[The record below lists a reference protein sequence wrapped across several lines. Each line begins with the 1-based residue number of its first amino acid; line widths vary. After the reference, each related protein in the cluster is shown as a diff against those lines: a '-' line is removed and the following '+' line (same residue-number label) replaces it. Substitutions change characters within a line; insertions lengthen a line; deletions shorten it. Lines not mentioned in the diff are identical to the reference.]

1 MLKKIIS
8 IMLAVVMLFSI
19 AAVGAFAAED
29 GDSVAEENMIY
40 FDATGWKDITAVFCY
55 IWERGGDSFYAWKQ
69 KVTSMKPV
77 VGNIYSFDLSLL
89 DKSAKNP
96 GGLKD
101 DKDYCII
108 FSSSIGVA
116 DGAQTYELTFGT
128 ECIGDTAYL
137 IDNQIENPVDSEKTA
152 QEAAWT
158 INSDKYGPHMTIT
171 SIGNIIG
178 SHFCPNESPIA
189 VIGDWLPSY
198 IYSPRV
204 DVVDTLA
211 DAFVEFGIESEDDLD
226 AILEYI
232 YNKHGENI
240 SDDDYFEIAFTLFD
254 AFETAYSP
262 EDEEPTDTEP
272 QPTEPSDTMPAPT
285 EPTGTEPLDTEPAVT
300 EPAATEP
307 AATEPAATEPT
318 SAKPTEPK
326 KEVEPAAK
334 KANKMKVTVKTKTV
348 KAKKLKKGKVTVK
361 AITVKNNNGAVTYAK
376 AKKSSKCLTINKKTG
391 KITVK
396 KGTKKGT
403 YKINVKITAKGDKNY
418 NSKTVTKTIKIKVK

>member
-29 GDSVAEENMIY
+29 GDSVAEKNMIY
-40 FDATGWKDITAVFCY
+40 FDATGWKNYTAIYCY
-55 IWERGGDSFYAWKQ
+55 IWERGGGSFYAWKQ
-69 KVTSMKPV
+69 KATSMKHV
-77 VGNIYSFDLSLL
+77 VGDIYSFDMSLL
-89 DKSAKNP
+89 DKSKILP
-96 GGLKD
+96 GGMKD
-101 DKDYCII
+101 GKNYCVI
-108 FSSSIGVA
+108 FASSIGTA
-116 DGAQTYELTFGT
+116 DGPQTYELTFGT
-128 ECIGDTAYL
+128 ECVGDTAY
-137 IDNQIENPVDSEKTA
+137 ITGKRIEDPVDSERTA

-158 INSDKYGPHMTIT
+158 INSDKYGPHIAIT
-171 SIGNIIG
+171 SIGNIVG

-189 VIGDWLPSY
+189 VIGDWLPRYFDSFY
-198 IYSPRV
+198 V
-204 DVVDTLA
+204 DAVDILA
-211 DAFVEFGIESEDDLD
+211 DAFIEFGIESEDDLD

-240 SDDDYFEIAFTLFD
+240 SDDHYFEIAFTLFD
-254 AFETAYSP
+254 AFETAYPP

-285 EPTGTEPLDTEPAVT
+285 EPTGTEPAVT

-307 AATEPAATEPT
+307 AAV
-318 SAKPTEPK
+318 KPTEPK

-334 KANKMKVTVKTKTV
+334 KANKMKVTVKSKTV
-348 KAKKLKKGKVTVK
+348 KVKKLKKGKVTVK
-361 AITVKNNNGAVTYAK
+361 AITVKNNNGAVTFK
-376 AKKSSKCLTINKKTG
+376 KVAKKSAKCLSINKKTG

-418 NSKTVTKTIKIKVK
+418 NSKTLTKTIKIKVK